1 MKPQPRMIST
11 ASELVLFF
19 DGHQLL
25 RKQNDKPE
33 TTLHKPKTEN
43 TITNCQLV
51 NVPYSTVFKAIE
63 ATDSDPFTMTICCKV
78 EWAAIAQCV
87 NQGIDSHLE
96 ACFVSGKDKYDV
108 GKCLV
113 SPESLCTLLRRL
125 GDTYFNAT
133 EEHSQEDLWEA
144 AMSLQSSIFIVLG
157 IDDFGN
163 HVGREAMGL
172 E

>member
-1 MKPQPRMIST
+1 MQKS
-11 ASELVLFF
+11 
-19 DGHQLL
+19 
-25 RKQNDKPE
+25 
-33 TTLHKPKTEN
+33 KTEN

-51 NVPYSTVFKAIE
+51 NVPYSTVLKAIE
-63 ATDSDPFTMTICCKV
+63 ATSSDPFTMKIRCKV

-96 ACFVSGKDKYDV
+96 ACFVEGKDKYDN
-108 GKCLV
+108 GNCSV

-133 EEHSQEDLWEA
+133 EGHSQEDLWDA
-144 AMSLQSSIFIVLG
+144 AMSLQSSIFIVIG
-157 IDDFGN
+157 IDDLGN
-163 HVGREAMGL
+163 YVGRAAMGL

>member
-1 MKPQPRMIST
+1 M
-11 ASELVLFF
+11 
-19 DGHQLL
+19 
-25 RKQNDKPE
+25 DKS
-33 TTLHKPKTEN
+33 KTEN

-51 NVPYSTVFKAIE
+51 NVAYSKVLKAIE
-63 ATDSDPFTMTICCKV
+63 ATASDPFTMTIRCKV

-96 ACFVSGKDKYDV
+96 ACFVNGKDKFENGY
-108 GKCLV
+108 CSV
-113 SPESLCTLLRRL
+113 SPKSLCTLLRRL
-125 GDTYFNAT
+125 GDSYFHAT

-163 HVGREAMGL
+163 YVGREAMGL

>member
-1 MKPQPRMIST
+1 M
-11 ASELVLFF
+11 
-19 DGHQLL
+19 
-25 RKQNDKPE
+25 DKS
-33 TTLHKPKTEN
+33 KTEN

-51 NVPYSTVFKAIE
+51 NVAYSKVLKAIE
-63 ATDSDPFTMTICCKV
+63 ATASDPFTMTIRCKV

-96 ACFVSGKDKYDV
+96 ACFVNGKDKYDN
-108 GKCLV
+108 GNCSL

-125 GDTYFNAT
+125 GETYFNTT
-133 EEHSQEDLWEA
+133 EEHSQEDLWDA

-163 HVGREAMGL
+163 YVGREAMGL

>member
-1 MKPQPRMIST
+1 M
-11 ASELVLFF
+11 
-19 DGHQLL
+19 
-25 RKQNDKPE
+25 
-33 TTLHKPKTEN
+33 HKSKTET

-51 NVPYSTVFKAIE
+51 KVAYLTVLEAIK
-63 ATDSDPFTMTICCKV
+63 ATDSDPFTMKIRCQV

-96 ACFVSGKDKYDV
+96 ACSIKGKDVYDN
-108 GKCLV
+108 GYCSV

-125 GDTYFNAT
+125 GDTYFKAT
-133 EEHSQEDLWEA
+133 EEHSQEDLWDA

-163 HVGREAMGL
+163 YVGREAMGL